1 MLLTQ
6 VIASQQTA
14 YAELQSQIEELQ
26 QQQREI
32 QAYLQQLGSI
42 ESKMVSALQ
51 MVQEAVGEIREICPG
66 ELGNY
71 QASIDALFGDAP
83 IAVLSAAIEPITT
96 PETTETTT
104 TDTQP
109 TETEPQ
115 PQPETDTTEPT
126 TDDTQTEPETNPTD
140 LITKI
145 KSKASTELKWQDYK
159 KFINSYSL
167 PETIARKP
175 KNEIENIFDQFLK
188 TCDMATLQAILT
200 SLNNQISEKQAR

>member
-14 YAELQSQIEELQ
+14 YSELQNQIEELQ

-42 ESKMVSALQ
+42 ESKMISALQ

-83 IAVLSAAIEPITT
+83 KAILPPTVEPETDT
-96 PETTETTT
+96 DTTETTAVEVEAETMT
-104 TDTQP
+104 T
-109 TETEPQ
+109 
-115 PQPETDTTEPT
+115 
-126 TDDTQTEPETNPTD
+126 DTQTEPETTSTEPAD
-140 LITKI
+140 LINQI

-167 PETIARKP
+167 PESIAKKP
-175 KNEIENIFDQFLK
+175 KNEIENIFEQFLK
-188 TCDMATLQAILT
+188 TCDIATLQAILT
-200 SLNNQISEKQAR
+200 NLNNQVPDKQAR